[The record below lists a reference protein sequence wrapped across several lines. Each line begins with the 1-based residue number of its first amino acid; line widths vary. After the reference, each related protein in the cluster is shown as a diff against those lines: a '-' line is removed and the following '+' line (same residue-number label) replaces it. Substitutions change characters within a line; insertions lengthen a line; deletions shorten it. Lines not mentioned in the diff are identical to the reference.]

1 MKKPTAG
8 NITTIAEAKEA
19 STLAF
24 NKKQYG
30 DLIHAR
36 RTQLGL
42 SQAKL
47 AQSLGVQKAYVTHWE
62 AGRSR
67 PDLNLI
73 PALCRELGISIA
85 AFFNAPASIDSLSEA
100 EQRHIEEYR
109 SISVR
114 DRVILDTTL
123 SKMAEIAMAE
133 LWDRCRTQFH
143 VIYHNYQ
150 QAAAGTGIMLEAE
163 DSGEPV
169 FIRNTWL
176 SDRADEIVT
185 VNGASMEP
193 DFHDGQDVY
202 VEHTPDLEIGEIGLF
217 VVNGDGFIKQYQ
229 GDHLH
234 SLNPEYDDIQLSE
247 FDEARTVG
255 RVLGIVEESD
265 YPTREEQAVLAEI
278 QREKKK

>member
-30 DLIHAR
+30 DLIHTR
-36 RTQLGL
+36 RSQLGL
-42 SQAKL
+42 SQAQL
-47 AQSLGVQKAYVTHWE
+47 AQNLGVQKAYVTHWE

-73 PALCRELGISIA
+73 PALCRELGISVA
-85 AFFNAPASIDSLSEA
+85 AFFSIPASPDSLSDE
-100 EQRHIEEYR
+100 EQRHLQEYR
-109 SISVR
+109 SITPR
-114 DRVILDTTL
+114 DRLILDATL
-123 SKMAEIAMAE
+123 SKMAEMAMAE

-143 VIYHNYQ
+143 RIYHNYQ
-150 QAAAGTGIMLEAE
+150 QAAAGSGIMLEAE
-163 DSGEPV
+163 ESGEQV
-169 FIRNTWL
+169 FIRNTWM

-202 VEHTPDLEIGEIGLF
+202 VQHTQDLEVGEIGLF
-217 VVNGDGFIKQYQ
+217 VINGDGFIKEYQ
-229 GDHLH
+229 RDHLH
-234 SLNPEYDDIQLSE
+234 SLNPEYDDIRINE
-247 FDEARTVG
+247 FDEGFIIG
-255 RVLGIVEESD
+255 RVLGVVDAGD
-265 YPTREEQAVLAEI
+265 YPTREEQSVLDEI
-278 QREKKK
+278 QREKK

>member
-1 MKKPTAG
+1 
-8 NITTIAEAKEA
+8 
-19 STLAF
+19 
-24 NKKQYG
+24 
-30 DLIHAR
+30 
-36 RTQLGL
+36 
-42 SQAKL
+42 
-47 AQSLGVQKAYVTHWE
+47 
-62 AGRSR
+62 
-67 PDLNLI
+67 
-73 PALCRELGISIA
+73 
-85 AFFNAPASIDSLSEA
+85 
-100 EQRHIEEYR
+100 
-109 SISVR
+109 
-114 DRVILDTTL
+114 
-123 SKMAEIAMAE
+123 MAEIAMTE

-169 FIRNTWL
+169 FIRNTRL

-247 FDEARTVG
+247 FDESRTVG
-255 RVLGIVEESD
+255 RVLGVVEESD

>member
-30 DLIHAR
+30 DLIHTR
-36 RTQLGL
+36 RSQLGL
-42 SQAKL
+42 SQAQL
-47 AQSLGVQKAYVTHWE
+47 AQNLGVQKAYVTHWE

-73 PALCRELGISIA
+73 PALCKELGISVA
-85 AFFNAPASIDSLSEA
+85 AFFSIPASPDSLSDE
-100 EQRHIEEYR
+100 EQRHLQEYR
-109 SISVR
+109 SITPR
-114 DRVILDTTL
+114 DRLILDTTL
-123 SKMAEIAMAE
+123 SKMAEMAMAE

-143 VIYHNYQ
+143 RIYHNYQ
-150 QAAAGTGIMLEAE
+150 QAAAGSGIMLEAE
-163 DSGEPV
+163 ESGEQV
-169 FIRNTWL
+169 FIRNTWM

-202 VEHTPDLEIGEIGLF
+202 VQHTQDLEVGEIGLF
-217 VVNGDGFIKQYQ
+217 VINGDGFIKQYQ
-229 GDHLH
+229 RNHLH
-234 SLNPEYDDIQLSE
+234 SLNPEYDDIKISE
-247 FDEARTVG
+247 FDEGFIVG
-255 RVLGIVEESD
+255 RVLGVVDAGD
-265 YPTREEQAVLAEI
+265 YPTREEQSVLDEI
-278 QREKKK
+278 QREKK

>member
-1 MKKPTAG
+1 
-8 NITTIAEAKEA
+8 
-19 STLAF
+19 
-24 NKKQYG
+24 
-30 DLIHAR
+30 
-36 RTQLGL
+36 
-42 SQAKL
+42 
-47 AQSLGVQKAYVTHWE
+47 
-62 AGRSR
+62 
-67 PDLNLI
+67 
-73 PALCRELGISIA
+73 
-85 AFFNAPASIDSLSEA
+85 
-100 EQRHIEEYR
+100 
-109 SISVR
+109 
-114 DRVILDTTL
+114 
-123 SKMAEIAMAE
+123 MAE

-217 VVNGDGFIKQYQ
+217 VINGDGFIKQYQ

-234 SLNPEYDDIQLSE
+234 SLKPVLS
-247 FDEARTVG
+247 VG
-255 RVLGIVEESD
+255 SLALWKRVIIPLVKSKPCWQR
-265 YPTREEQAVLAEI
+265 Y
-278 QREKKK
+278 REKRKSKDRV

>member
-30 DLIHAR
+30 DLIHTR
-36 RTQLGL
+36 RSQLGL
-42 SQAKL
+42 SQAQL
-47 AQSLGVQKAYVTHWE
+47 AQNLGVQKAYVTHWE

-73 PALCRELGISIA
+73 PALCRELGISVA
-85 AFFNAPASIDSLSEA
+85 AFFSIPASPDSLSDE
-100 EQRHIEEYR
+100 EQRHLQEYR
-109 SISVR
+109 SITPR
-114 DRVILDTTL
+114 DRLILDATL
-123 SKMAEIAMAE
+123 SKMAEMAMAE

-143 VIYHNYQ
+143 RIYHNYQ
-150 QAAAGTGIMLEAE
+150 QAAAGSGIMLEAE
-163 DSGEPV
+163 ESGEQV
-169 FIRNTWL
+169 FIRNTWM

-202 VEHTPDLEIGEIGLF
+202 VQHTQDLEVGEIGLF
-217 VVNGDGFIKQYQ
+217 VINGDGFIKEYQ
-229 GDHLH
+229 RDHLH
-234 SLNPEYDDIQLSE
+234 SLNPEYDDIRINE
-247 FDEARTVG
+247 FDEGFIVG
-255 RVLGIVEESD
+255 RVLGVVDAGD
-265 YPTREEQAVLAEI
+265 YPTREEQSVLDEI
-278 QREKKK
+278 QREKK

>member
-8 NITTIAEAKEA
+8 NITTIAEAREA

-36 RTQLGL
+36 RTHLGL
-42 SQAKL
+42 SQAQL
-47 AQSLGVQKAYVTHWE
+47 AQKLGVQKAYVTHWE

-73 PALCRELGISIA
+73 PALCSELGISIA

-100 EQRHIEEYR
+100 EQRHVEEYR

-176 SDRADEIVT
+176 SDRADEIK
-185 VNGASMEP
+185 NCGSC
-193 DFHDGQDVY
+193 
-202 VEHTPDLEIGEIGLF
+202 
-217 VVNGDGFIKQYQ
+217 
-229 GDHLH
+229 
-234 SLNPEYDDIQLSE
+234 LS
-247 FDEARTVG
+247 
-255 RVLGIVEESD
+255 
-265 YPTREEQAVLAEI
+265 TRI
-278 QREKKK
+278 